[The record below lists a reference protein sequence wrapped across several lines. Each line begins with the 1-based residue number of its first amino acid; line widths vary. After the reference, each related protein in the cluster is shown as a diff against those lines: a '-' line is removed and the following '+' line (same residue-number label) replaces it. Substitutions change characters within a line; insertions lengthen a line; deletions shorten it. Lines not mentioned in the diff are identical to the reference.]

1 MGNASIDIS
10 LRQSKAI
17 QQQIFEKLMEGNAH
31 ASSNLTDQSVLKSV
45 PGKRTRR
52 VGISPPPKVSNIKHE
67 LTCNTSEKFSSHS
80 TCEPTREEI
89 LREVARQKLLG
100 AMQEVPLAP
109 IISSAAA
116 QKAQNFDVDRSAS
129 LARRSSGSVANSSQP
144 KFQYWIIAVMA
155 STWLVHSMAQALGG
169 GLWNYLIAA
178 AFDFTPMI
186 LIGAKVNP
194 DTQKIAGI
202 GAVSIFLI
210 GLGLYLAPSVQTV
223 FNEYSEYSEASQRF
237 ALDMKEYN
245 SKRTNATSLI
255 DSAKK
260 TADASEKVFQDTKEK
275 YGENSWRIASAKKS
289 KEADFE
295 EWKRL
300 SDGASAL
307 QVPVAPKINNE
318 LRNAAQAIGM
328 RIGLFAIVFLSMY
341 VMRRLENEGSA

>member
-17 QQQIFEKLMEGNAH
+17 QQQIFEKLMAGEAY
-31 ASSNLTDQSVLKSV
+31 SSPNLTDRSVLKSTAS
-45 PGKRTRR
+45 KRSRR
-52 VGISPPPKVSNIKHE
+52 AVVTHSPEVSNIKHE
-67 LTCNTSEKFSSHS
+67 LTCSTSEKFSSIS
-80 TCEPTREEI
+80 TYEPTREEI
-89 LREVARQKLLG
+89 LQEVARQKLLG

-109 IISSAAA
+109 LISGVAT
-116 QKAQNFDVDRSAS
+116 QKNQTFEVDRRPS
-129 LARRSSGSVANSSQP
+129 LVCKSSVGAANASQP
-144 KFQYWIIAVMA
+144 KLPYWIIAVMA

-223 FNEYSEYSEASQRF
+223 FNEYSAYSEASQRF

-245 SKRTNATSLI
+245 SERTNVTSLI

-260 TADASEKVFQDTKEK
+260 TADASENVFQDTKEK
-275 YGENSWRIASAKKS
+275 YGENSWRMASAKKS
-289 KEADFE
+289 KEADFD

-300 SDGASAL
+300 SESANAL